1 MKDKNTEL
9 NILNAAITVFQRKG
23 MAGAR
28 MQEIADEAKIN
39 KAMLHYYYKSK
50 HKLFEAVFQ
59 QAFNKF
65 APHIS
70 AIFNAEAPVFEKIE
84 NFVDRYITFVQDNPY
99 LPSFLIQ
106 EINNNPAFANSFFQT
121 HGAPNPEHF
130 EKQIAREVEQG
141 IIKPIDPKQ
150 LLLNLFSL
158 TAFSFAATGLVK
170 GILNVEETDFN
181 LMMEERKR
189 LIPKLI
195 IDSIKNN
202 ETNPSI

>member
-1 MKDKNTEL
+1 MKDKNTEQ
-9 NILNAAITVFQRKG
+9 NILNAAITVFQQKG

-39 KAMLHYYYKSK
+39 KAMLHYYFKSK

-59 QAFNKF
+59 QSFNQF
-65 APHIS
+65 APHING
-70 AIFNAEAPVFEKIE
+70 IFNSDAPVIVKIE
-84 NFVDRYITFVQDNPY
+84 SFVDRYITFVQDNPY

-106 EINNNPAFANSFFQT
+106 EINNDPEFANSFFKT
-121 HGAPNPEHF
+121 HGAPNPERF
-130 EKQIAREVEQG
+130 EKQIAKEVEQG
-141 IIKPIDPKQ
+141 ILKPIDPKQ

-170 GILNVEETDFN
+170 GILNVDDTTFK

-195 IDSIKNN
+195 IDSIKN
-202 ETNPSI
+202 